1 MANCYDNA
9 HLCAIQSKLY
19 KFYDL
24 STSQVV
30 QTTAA
35 NEHQARQHLGKPSL
49 IFIARIR
56 MNPAIERSA
65 TCGGYNHV

>member
-1 MANCYDNA
+1 MANGYDSA

-19 KFYDL
+19 KFYDF
-24 STSQVV
+24 STAQVV

-35 NEHQARQHLGKPSL
+35 NERQARDNSGKPSL

-56 MNPAIERSA
+56 IHSNVEHSA
-65 TCGGYNHV
+65 VCGGVNHA